1 MRNNKPEQFDFNDPD
16 LVSVIDEIPLW
27 SAPFGL
33 KLLDIIHYKKNIT
46 ALDIGFGLGFPL
58 LEVAMRLGSTC
69 KVYGIDPW
77 KQAVERTKK
86 KIEIYGISNVEVL
99 NGSAEEI
106 KLPDNSVDLIFSN
119 NGINNVADMEVVLSE
134 CSRVLKSGG
143 QFTATVNTNKTM
155 HEFYRIYEEIL
166 LENRMDD
173 AVVSMYDQIYTKR
186 KPVEEIKE
194 MLEIC
199 GLHIK
204 SIHEDEFKY
213 RYADGTSMLNHF
225 FIRLAFLEGWKSV
238 VHKECWTAICP
249 ILERRMNE
257 YAGKNG
263 GFEMTIPF
271 LTFDCVRK

>member
-1 MRNNKPEQFDFNDPD
+1 M
-16 LVSVIDEIPLW
+16 
-27 SAPFGL
+27 
-33 KLLDIIHYKKNIT
+33 LDIIHYKKNIT
-46 ALDIGFGLGFPL
+46 ALDIWFGLGFPL

-166 LENRMDD
+166 LENIIDD
-173 AVVSMYDQIYTKR
+173 AVVSMSDQIYTKR
-186 KPVEEIKE
+186 KQVEEIQE

-199 GLHIK
+199 
-204 SIHEDEFKY
+204 
-213 RYADGTSMLNHF
+213 
-225 FIRLAFLEGWKSV
+225 
-238 VHKECWTAICP
+238 
-249 ILERRMNE
+249 
-257 YAGKNG
+257 
-263 GFEMTIPF
+263 
-271 LTFDCVRK
+271 